1 MYNVYIIYMY
11 RKTSGMK
18 IKIKE
23 EKKKNRKQLHTHIE
37 LVYNGVYKT
46 RVTI

>member
-23 EKKKNRKQLHTHIE
+23 EKKEQETAPHT
-37 LVYNGVYKT
+37 YRT
-46 RVTI
+46 RI

>member
-1 MYNVYIIYMY
+1 MYIYYIHVQKDKWNEDKNK
-11 RKTSGMK
+11 RR
-18 IKIKE
+18 
-23 EKKKNRKQLHTHIE
+23 KKKNRKQLHKHIE